1 LRNQIRD
8 NAEKVAQDNG
18 LQIESIKMKNFRK
31 EERIQLV
38 HLNADQIRNFR
49 QKGKSDKEIVDSILA
64 AMGSNIGY
72 RHNL

>member
-1 LRNQIRD
+1 
-8 NAEKVAQDNG
+8 
-18 LQIESIKMKNFRK
+18 MKNFRK